1 VDHSPKEARAPE
13 VLIPTFHPA
22 ARDLEGARRIEIAA
36 GERFTGADVT
46 LVRSRFYRVRVKFEA
61 PPGFS
66 SGVSLDSRPDL
77 GDGLGVRPAGDCKA
91 GACEF
96 ARVPSGAYL
105 AVGSAGPAG
114 AKMTMEELSSHNTQ
128 TSASVPVDVADAD
141 VDGVRLAISAGA
153 EVAGH
158 ITVADGQLA
167 EVKSVRVGFVYANGD
182 DYGARSSEDGLFTER
197 LSPGHYEVRVYASGD
212 LVPKSI
218 RAEDT
223 DAMQEGLTVSHPGK
237 LALEIVM
244 SHDGATIEG
253 VVKDKD
259 DQPVPGA
266 TVVLIPETKRRSQ
279 HGLHLQTSTDQFGRY
294 RFSSATPGEYKLF
307 VWADVEDGIW
317 FDPDFLKDV
326 EGDGHS
332 ISVAAKDRQ
341 AINLRLASDR
351 K

>member
-1 VDHSPKEARAPE
+1 
-13 VLIPTFHPA
+13 
-22 ARDLEGARRIEIAA
+22 
-36 GERFTGADVT
+36 
-46 LVRSRFYRVRVKFEA
+46 
-61 PPGFS
+61 
-66 SGVSLDSRPDL
+66 
-77 GDGLGVRPAGDCKA
+77 
-91 GACEF
+91 
-96 ARVPSGAYL
+96 
-105 AVGSAGPAG
+105 
-114 AKMTMEELSSHNTQ
+114 
-128 TSASVPVDVADAD
+128 
-141 VDGVRLAISAGA
+141 
-153 EVAGH
+153 
-158 ITVADGQLA
+158 
-167 EVKSVRVGFVYANGD
+167 
-182 DYGARSSEDGLFTER
+182 
-197 LSPGHYEVRVYASGD
+197 
-212 LVPKSI
+212 
-218 RAEDT
+218 
-223 DAMQEGLTVSHPGK
+223 MQEGLTVSHPGK